1 MTRRLILDDAPVT
14 MRDVDDRLS
23 EFYDDEID
31 VTVGEMLRHA
41 DMVKAHHEDI
51 AEMSERIDDLAGQL
65 RAALARVD
73 AITPCPCQTS
83 VYVALPLRDDER
95 PTG

>member
-1 MTRRLILDDAPVT
+1 MFEDETATIRDLDDRMDEYLA
-14 MRDVDDRLS
+14 DEVDR
-23 EFYDDEID
+23 
-31 VTVGEMLRHA
+31 R
-41 DMVKAHHEDI
+41 I
-51 AEMSERIDDLAGQL
+51 AEWLDQVAHDDITAVNERLEDVEERL
-65 RAALARVD
+65 RVALARVD

>member
-1 MTRRLILDDAPVT
+1 MSDDPVT
-14 MRDVDDRLS
+14 MRDVDDRINEAL
-23 EFYDDEID
+23 EDEIGPYGLPD
-31 VTVGEMLRHA
+31 YAGQLE
-41 DMVKAHHEDI
+41 AHHSDI
-51 AEMSERIDDLAGQL
+51 GDLNERLEDLAGQL

>member
-1 MTRRLILDDAPVT
+1 MTDWQV
-14 MRDVDDRLS
+14 
-23 EFYDDEID
+23 ID
-31 VTVGEMLRHA
+31 NLQEQ
-41 DMVKAHHEDI
+41 I
-51 AEMSERIDDLAGQL
+51 SNLASQL
-65 RAALARVD
+65 RIALARVD

>member
-1 MTRRLILDDAPVT
+1 MTDYEAMQEQL
-14 MRDVDDRLS
+14 
-23 EFYDDEID
+23 
-31 VTVGEMLRHA
+31 
-41 DMVKAHHEDI
+41 
-51 AEMSERIDDLAGQL
+51 DDLAVQL

>member
-1 MTRRLILDDAPVT
+1 M
-14 MRDVDDRLS
+14 
-23 EFYDDEID
+23 ID
-31 VTVGEMLRHA
+31 CEAMQ
-41 DMVKAHHEDI
+41 EQ
-51 AEMSERIDDLAGQL
+51 IDDLAVQV